1 MPSQVL
7 SFISP
12 FLGLCSPAK
21 WDLLVYSIHAKDS
34 PTLACHLCTRILTF
48 KGQLSLLMFCKWHCL
63 YQYFFRFPIYGL
75 IYDVCFS
82 ISDLL
87 HSVWQLL
94 GPSTSVQM
102 TQFCSFL
109 WLSNILLYICTTF
122 YFNTFNF
129 VLEYNWLTVLWWLYH
144 IFFICSYFDEHLGC
158 VHVLAIVNRAAMNI
172 GVHVSFSILVSSG
185 YMP

>member
-82 ISDLL
+82 LSDLL

-109 WLSNILLYICTTF
+109 WLG
-122 YFNTFNF
+122 NTG
-129 VLEYNWLTVLWWLYH
+129 LW
-144 IFFICSYFDEHLGC
+144 EQ
-158 VHVLAIVNRAAMNI
+158 M
-172 GVHVSFSILVSSG
+172 SG
-185 YMP
+185 YQGGKAGRWAERLGLTCIHCYIQKR